1 MLYAPFNAGF
11 SHAQNSVEALW
22 KQEGAKS
29 CEPVRVHY
37 PAQIAGGAI
46 PLPVTATDCGPI
58 QAVAVAT
65 GHHAIR

>member
-1 MLYAPFNAGF
+1 MPYAPLTAGLF
-11 SHAQNSVEALW
+11 AVPKSVEALW